1 MSTRNIF
8 LVSVVIFTW
17 FLFVVPDSFLS
28 KDLGGTILTIVA
40 FLFGIIA
47 GFYIVV
53 TTTDYNS
60 VKNILA
66 SETAG
71 WISLHQNVLIYNK
84 QFANKLSLLIDKYL
98 IQAFDPEIIDYAKLT
113 NAEFENVKTFVTGL
127 PYKENL
133 SSVHQNIRNNM
144 DSIITARQQL
154 TVLGTKALSS
164 FQWTILSALAGL
176 FIFSFYG
183 LRTGELFFN
192 VVTVVISSS
201 VVLILLLIR
210 DLDLYI
216 WNEKTFGFDIF
227 QNVFKSIGQLPYY
240 PAESIDSGRV
250 SPQEKEYR
258 LGRYIDFPKSN
269 ERKIEIKKTG

>member
-71 WISLHQNVLIYNK
+71 WISLHQNVVIYDRK
-84 QFANKLSLLIDKYL
+84 SADKLSLLIDAF
-98 IQAFDPEIIDYAKLT
+98 IRHAFDFEIIDYAKST
-113 NAEFENVKTFVTGL
+113 NDKFKSVEAFMIEL
-127 PYKENL
+127 PYNKYFDTL
-133 SSVHQNIRNNM
+133 HGVIR
-144 DSIITARQQL
+144 
-154 TVLGTKALSS
+154 
-164 FQWTILSALAGL
+164 
-176 FIFSFYG
+176 
-183 LRTGELFFN
+183 
-192 VVTVVISSS
+192 
-201 VVLILLLIR
+201 
-210 DLDLYI
+210 
-216 WNEKTFGFDIF
+216 
-227 QNVFKSIGQLPYY
+227 
-240 PAESIDSGRV
+240 
-250 SPQEKEYR
+250 
-258 LGRYIDFPKSN
+258 
-269 ERKIEIKKTG
+269 